1 MLASDDS
8 DSTSIGF
15 TKITAR
21 QYTPMMPQSRTD
33 TGLRLLLLIASFIV
47 ICAGLKAAS
56 EIVVPVLAAMFV
68 AVISI
73 PPLQYLKRIGFPS
86 WLAGSLVFTIV
97 VLLVLIAGAFA
108 TRYATEVS
116 FNLPTYRVEIEQRVD
131 NLVDRMRETARGFGL
146 TILEPHSVPVPLD
159 GTDPAMG
166 AVDPETQSESES
178 WLEQQLDPSKLVG
191 LFGSLLSS
199 LTSLLRNTLFV
210 LLTVFFIL
218 TEASTIPEKIRFAS
232 TDPDAEISRF
242 SRVYHD
248 IQIYLAVKTQM
259 SAATGFCAGF
269 SLWLIGVPYWGLLA
283 FITFLLN
290 YIPALGSIIASIP
303 AILIAW
309 ATLGFGWAI
318 AVLLIYLAINTIFG
332 SILEPKIM
340 GRRMGLSALV
350 VFLSLVFWGWLLGIV
365 GMFLAVPLTMM
376 VKIMLDR
383 SDDLRW
389 IGILLGPQPGKA
401 ETKPQD

>member
-1 MLASDDS
+1 MAPTRSD
-8 DSTSIGF
+8 
-15 TKITAR
+15 R
-21 QYTPMMPQSRTD
+21 
-33 TGLRLLLLIASFIV
+33 GLRFLLLLASFIV

-73 PPLQYLKRIGFPS
+73 PPLQYLRRIGFPG

-108 TRYATEVS
+108 TRYAAEVT
-116 FNLPTYRVEIEQRVD
+116 FDLPTYRAEIDRRVD
-131 NLVDRMRETARGFGL
+131 DLVKSAREMAGEFGF
-146 TILEPHSVPVPLD
+146 TILEPHTIPTPE
-159 GTDPAMG
+159 G
-166 AVDPETQSESES
+166 AETTEPSSEN

-191 LFGSLLSS
+191 VFGSLLSS

-218 TEASTIPEKIRFAS
+218 TEASTIPDKIRTAS
-232 TDPDAEISRF
+232 NDPDGDMSRF
-242 SRVYHD
+242 GRVYHD
-248 IQIYLAVKTQM
+248 IQVYLAVKTQM
-259 SAATGFCAGF
+259 SAATGLCAGF
-269 SLWLIGVPYWGLLA
+269 GLWLIGVPYWPLLA

-290 YIPALGSIIASIP
+290 YIPALGSIIAAIP
-303 AILIAW
+303 AVLIAW
-309 ATLGFGWAI
+309 ATTGFGWALV
-318 AVLLIYLAINTIFG
+318 VLALYLGINTLFG

-365 GMFLAVPLTMM
+365 GMFLAVPLTML
-376 VKIMLDR
+376 VKIVLDR

-389 IGILLGPQPGKA
+389 LGILLGPPPVMADSEPDKVDRA
-401 ETKPQD
+401 RPNT

>member
-1 MLASDDS
+1 
-8 DSTSIGF
+8 
-15 TKITAR
+15 
-21 QYTPMMPQSRTD
+21 MPNRRTD
-33 TGLRLLLLIASFIV
+33 TGLRLLLLLASFIV

-56 EIVVPVLAAMFV
+56 EIVVPVLAAIFV
-68 AVISI
+68 AIISI
-73 PPLQYLKRIGFPS
+73 PPLQYLRRIGFPS

-116 FNLPTYRVEIEQRVD
+116 FSLPTYRAEIEQKVD
-131 NLVDRMRETARGFGL
+131 TLVDQIRETARGFGL
-146 TILEPHSVPVPLD
+146 TILEPPSRKPPLLD
-159 GTDPAMG
+159 GAPTTDPGTPALE
-166 AVDPETQSESES
+166 PEHES

-210 LLTVFFIL
+210 LLTVFFIM
-218 TEASTIPEKIRFAS
+218 TEASTIPQKIRIAS
-232 TDPDAEISRF
+232 SDPDAELSRF

-248 IQIYLAVKTQM
+248 IQVYLAVKTQM
-259 SAATGFCAGF
+259 SAATGLCAGLA
-269 SLWLIGVPYWGLLA
+269 LWLIGVPYWGLFA

-303 AILIAW
+303 AILITW
-309 ATLGFGWAI
+309 ATLGLGWA
-318 AVLLIYLAINTIFG
+318 AVVMIVYLAINTIFG
-332 SILEPKIM
+332 SILEPRIM

-350 VFLSLVFWGWLLGIV
+350 VFLSLVFWGWLLGVV
-365 GMFLAVPLTMM
+365 GMFLAVPLTML

-389 IGILLGPQPGKA
+389 LGILLGPQPGKS
-401 ETKPQD
+401 ETPTQE